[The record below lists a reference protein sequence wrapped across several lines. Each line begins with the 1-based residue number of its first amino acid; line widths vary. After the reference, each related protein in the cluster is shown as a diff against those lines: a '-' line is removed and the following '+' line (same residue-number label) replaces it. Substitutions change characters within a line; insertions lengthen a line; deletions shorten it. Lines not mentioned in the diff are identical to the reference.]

1 MQSNESIKIV
11 SKVLTVP
18 KVPSIMITQGKF
30 TLTQIYHSFFSSS
43 RREAKCE

>member
-1 MQSNESIKIV
+1 MQDYKNYKIAILLL
-11 SKVLTVP
+11 KIRKLRF
-18 KVPSIMITQGKF
+18 IILTQGKF